1 MSGAL
6 AARKHRSGKGGEND
20 DLEDTP
26 SSDGEERNR
35 DSQKTNRLSKMEEN
49 DSRKVLSRTVDRSSK
64 AATTITGSAGAVSKK
79 TGARRVRRGSQHQRQ
94 NQRR

>member
-6 AARKHRSGKGGEND
+6 AARKHRSGKGGKND

-35 DSQKTNRLSKMEEN
+35 DSQKTNRLSKIEEN
-49 DSRKVLSRTVDRSSK
+49 DSRKVLSRTVDR
-64 AATTITGSAGAVSKK
+64 
-79 TGARRVRRGSQHQRQ
+79 
-94 NQRR
+94 